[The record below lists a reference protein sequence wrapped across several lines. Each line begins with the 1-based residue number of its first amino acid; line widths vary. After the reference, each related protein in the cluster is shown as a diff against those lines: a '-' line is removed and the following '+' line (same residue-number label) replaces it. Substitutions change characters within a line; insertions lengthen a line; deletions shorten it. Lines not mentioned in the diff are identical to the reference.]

1 MKYIFIVVTALLT
14 TPWIAEAQEDA
25 EDKKQW
31 EMGADINFYILED
44 DFFVLPVLSAD
55 HDALHLEARYN
66 YEDMETFSGW
76 IGYNFTG
83 GKKVTYTLTPM
94 VGGIVGLSNGFAPG
108 LEMSLGLGKFELYLE
123 SEYFVDVEGSNHFF
137 YSWSD
142 LTFAPTNWFWFGL
155 SGQRTR
161 LYQTDLEVQRG
172 LLIGA
177 GYKNFELSG
186 YLFNAGFGET
196 FVMLALSGSF

>member
-1 MKYIFIVVTALLT
+1 MKYILTVVTVLLT
-14 TPWIAEAQEDA
+14 MPWIAVAQEA
-25 EDKKQW
+25 TEDEKEW

-44 DFFVLPVLSAD
+44 DFFVLPVFRVD
-55 HDALHLEARYN
+55 HAALHLEARYN

-76 IGYNFTG
+76 VGYNFTG
-83 GKKVTYTLTPM
+83 GKKLEYTLTPM

-108 LEMSLGLGKFELYLE
+108 LEVTLGLGKFEFYSE
-123 SEYFVDVEGSNHFF
+123 SEYFVDVEGSNHFL

-142 LTFAPTNWFWFGL
+142 LTFAPTDWFWFGL

-177 GYKNFELSG
+177 AYKNFELSG
-186 YLFNAGFGET
+186 YLYNAGFDRP
-196 FVMLALSGSF
+196 FVLLALSGSF